1 MHPNLIEIDHPLM
14 KHKLT
19 ILRNA
24 ETTTDNFRRVVREIA
39 AMMAY
44 EVTRDLQT
52 EQVPITTPVAQCE
65 APVIA
70 GKKLCLISIMRAGNG
85 MLDGMIEL
93 LPGARIGHVGLYRDP
108 HTLEPIEYYYKVPED
123 IEERHV
129 IVVDPMLATGNSASA
144 ALSRLKEDGV
154 SSLKFVCLLAAPE
167 GLKTLARNH
176 PDVPVTTGAIDSHL
190 DEHGYIIPGLGDAG
204 DRLFGT
210 R

>member
-19 ILRNA
+19 ILRSV

-52 EQVPITTPVAQCE
+52 ELVTITTPVAQCE

-108 HTLEPIEYYYKVPED
+108 RTLEPIEYYYKVPED
-123 IEERHV
+123 IDERHV

-144 ALSRLKEDGV
+144 ALSRLKDDGV

-167 GLKTLARNH
+167 GLETLARNH

-190 DEHGYIIPGLGDAG
+190 DEHGYIVPGLGDAG